1 MYSEVLAFR
10 ILPHNFVLCLLFI
23 SSVFVTLEFSHIIF
37 GSWQFGHCYE
47 SPPFSSNYNIHRLIR
62 TFSIFIFLAWGRRR
76 RWAAIRGRHRL
87 LSTSWLHPLFETVLL
102 SRSKSLG
109 VVPCVICAFSPLLT
123 TSGGFVCIPV
133 ALERDTSISR
143 VSADLNHV
151 LRWTNGIVPPSST
164 PVRLFYLYSIFSI
177 LWLRFFD
184 FPVVVPFR
192 NNLNS

>member
-37 GSWQFGHCYE
+37 GSWQVGHWCE
-47 SPPFSSNYNIHRLIR
+47 SPPFSSNSNIHHLIR

-76 RWAAIRGRHRL
+76 IWTVIRGTVCYRHHDITCSSRL
-87 LSTSWLHPLFETVLL
+87 SLL

-109 VVPCVICAFSPLLT
+109 VVPCTVCAFSPLLT
-123 TSGGFVCIPV
+123 TYGGFVCIPV

-143 VSADLNHV
+143 VSADLNPV
-151 LRWTNGIVPPSST
+151 LRWTNKIVPPSST
-164 PVRLFYLYSIFSI
+164 PVRLFYIYFIFSI
-177 LWLRFFD
+177 LWLWFSD